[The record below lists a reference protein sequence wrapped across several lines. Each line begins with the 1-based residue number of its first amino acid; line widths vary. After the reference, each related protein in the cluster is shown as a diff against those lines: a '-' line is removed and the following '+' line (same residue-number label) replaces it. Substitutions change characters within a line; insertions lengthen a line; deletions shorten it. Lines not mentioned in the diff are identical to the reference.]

1 MISVFLP
8 VLNFDRVVSSLP
20 AKLRMRKTYSVE
32 ARKDTSKERIE
43 LVVWVVAVSRLC
55 TTQTRIRVHRH
66 LLRAD
71 VQDGQDAKE
80 QDWEEHAAPSF
91 PASARLAPPRAAP
104 LSNQLTEPALLP
116 LGHQPL
122 SRPYTTYSRPGSPTT
137 TLPHC
142 HCMGARVTNHHSP
155 ARTWPKSVRHI
166 LQTHILGNIS
176 RNVPYFC
183 HLSDLFGK
191 P

>member
-1 MISVFLP
+1 
-8 VLNFDRVVSSLP
+8 
-20 AKLRMRKTYSVE
+20 MRKTYSVE

-91 PASARLAPPRAAP
+91 PASARLAPPPAAP

-116 LGHQPL
+116 LGH
-122 SRPYTTYSRPGSPTT
+122 
-137 TLPHC
+137 
-142 HCMGARVTNHHSP
+142 HSP
-155 ARTWPKSVRHI
+155 ARTWPKSVHHRFPDP
-166 LQTHILGNIS
+166 L
-176 RNVPYFC
+176 
-183 HLSDLFGK
+183 
-191 P
+191 